1 MEAIMHTIATLNKI
15 SASGLER
22 FPDDYI
28 ISDNVNLAE
37 GILVRSHAMLEMN
50 FSENLLAI
58 ARAGAGVNN
67 IPIKRCAEEGIVV
80 FNTPGAN
87 ANAVKELVLSG
98 IFLAARNLPDALE
111 WTKSLKSNIASQV
124 EKGKSQF
131 AGNEIRGKTLGI
143 IGLGYIGVGVAN
155 TTEKLGMDV
164 IGYDPFISVKAA
176 HELSRKIPLVSA
188 LEDMLPKCDYI
199 SIHVPAME
207 STKSMIGEKQ
217 FAMMKKDT
225 CFLNFSRDTLV
236 NDDALL
242 AAIDSGIIKKYITD
256 FPNEKLLGNDGIVC
270 LPHLGASTEEAEEL
284 CAIMAADQLIEY
296 LENGNIIN
304 SVNYPNCSMGPLE
317 HSAAA
322 CRICILNKNIA
333 GMLTKITG
341 IFADMNINISDMV
354 NKSKGDYSYT
364 VLDIDSDVEHDELK
378 KQLQFEGII
387 AVRILK

>member
-1 MEAIMHTIATLNKI
+1 MHTIATLNKI

-28 ISDNVNLAE
+28 ITDDISSAE
-37 GILVRSHAMLEMN
+37 GILVRSHDMLEMN

-67 IPIKRCAEEGIVV
+67 IPIARCAEEGIVV

-98 IFLAARNLPDALE
+98 ILLAARNLPDALE
-111 WTKSLKSNIASQV
+111 WTKTLESDVASKV
-124 EKGKSQF
+124 EKGKAQF

-155 TTEKLGMDV
+155 TTEKLGMNV

-176 HELSRKIPLVSA
+176 HELSRKIPLVNA
-188 LEDMLPKCDYI
+188 LEEMLPKCDYI

-207 STKSMIGEKQ
+207 STKHMIGEKQ
-217 FAMMKKDT
+217 FSMMKKGV

-236 NDDALL
+236 DDDALL
-242 AAIDSGIIKKYITD
+242 NAIGSGIVQKYITD
-256 FPNEKLLGNDGIVC
+256 FPNDKLLGKEGVVC

-284 CAIMAADQLIEY
+284 CAIMAADQMIEY
-296 LENGNIIN
+296 LENGNIAN
-304 SVNYPNCSMGPLE
+304 SVNYPTCNMGPLE

-322 CRICILNKNIA
+322 CRVCILNRNMA

-341 IFADMNINISDMV
+341 IFANLNVNISDMV

-364 VLDIDSDVEHDELK
+364 VLDVDSDVDHDEIK
-378 KQLQFEGII
+378 KQLQFDGII
-387 AVRILK
+387 AVRILQ